1 MKKELDK
8 AINLHRKGLLEKA
21 EKIYLEI
28 LNIDKKNSYVLQ
40 LIGTLYLQ
48 KKNFNLSEKY
58 LLHSLEQDPKNPGTL
73 NNLGILKKNAKDFVK
88 SLEYFELNIEKIIF

>member
-1 MKKELDK
+1 MNKELDK

-48 KKNFNLSEKY
+48 KKILTCQKSIYYIVSNMI
-58 LLHSLEQDPKNPGTL
+58 PKTL
-73 NNLGILKKNAKDFVK
+73 VR
-88 SLEYFELNIEKIIF
+88 